1 MGRRRTVFAF
11 EGISSGLAA
20 FAPSPLAKGYIRR
33 MPAAIDSSAFRD
45 ACSRFATGVSVVTS
59 SGAAGPSG
67 MTANAV
73 ASLSLDPPLMVVC
86 FALTARTLQAVQHSG
101 RFGVHFL
108 SHDQEDVAARF
119 ASKLPEAEKF
129 DGLDWEER
137 DGVPA
142 LGGCLAG
149 LACQVRELLPGGDH
163 LVGVGEVTGLW
174 RDEGE
179 PLLFYRGSYWSLSE
193 REDAPPE
200 VDAALEGPGP

>member
-1 MGRRRTVFAF
+1 
-11 EGISSGLAA
+11 
-20 FAPSPLAKGYIRR
+20 
-33 MPAAIDSSAFRD
+33 MPAAVDPFAFRD

-59 SGAAGPSG
+59 SGEDGPSG
-67 MTANAV
+67 MTANAI

-86 FALTARTLQAVQHSG
+86 FALSARTLKAVQHSD

-108 SHDQEDVAARF
+108 SHDQEAVAARF

-129 DGLDWEER
+129 EGLEWEER

-142 LGGCLAG
+142 LAGCLAG
-149 LACQVRELLPGGDH
+149 LVCEVRELLPGGDH
-163 LVGVGEVTGLW
+163 LIGVGEVTSLW

-200 VDAALEGPGP
+200 VDAALEGP